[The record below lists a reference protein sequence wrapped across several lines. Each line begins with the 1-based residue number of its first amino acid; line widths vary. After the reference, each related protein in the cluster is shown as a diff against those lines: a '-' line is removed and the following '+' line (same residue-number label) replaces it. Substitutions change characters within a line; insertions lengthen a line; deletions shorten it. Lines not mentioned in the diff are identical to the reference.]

1 MNKTEEI
8 NALSSSSSEGINHRR
23 IDHEQNIVSLES
35 NLKTLLD
42 FKSSLLEDQKNGEQV
57 IQELNEKIEVT
68 KKQIDEEREILE
80 GLRIK
85 LKEVN
90 DVKEEEFPKF
100 MELKELVLKARSQMK
115 IIDEKT
121 SSKPTRERINIKQL
135 TKTLEQL
142 ERDIQIKKLSK
153 EEERKLVARSKEIAI
168 KLHTMKVMHKKEDQ
182 YRTISSQ
189 YGNLKSKINEI
200 FDQRS
205 DFGNKIGE
213 LKKVLDTLLDS
224 REKLYEERRKI
235 IRDVRETAA
244 KLEMVNTQI
253 NAIEFRKSKI
263 TSYGGKRRSRDSHDK
278 NYSGFQSSKDR
289 ARRSKENVQIWN
301 SMKEQALK
309 KMSNGEK
316 LTFDEMRLI
325 YSDINNPESF

>member
-8 NALSSSSSEGINHRR
+8 NAMSNEGVTSRR
-23 IDHEQNIVSLES
+23 IDHEQNIISLES

-42 FKSSLLEDQKNGEQV
+42 FKNSLLDDQSNGEKI

-68 KKQIDEEREILE
+68 KKQIDNERERLE
-80 GLRIK
+80 ELRIK

-100 MELKELVLKARSQMK
+100 MELKDMVLKARSQLK

-121 SSKPTRERINIKQL
+121 GPRSNKERINIKQL

-142 ERDIQIKKLSK
+142 ERDIQTKKLSK
-153 EEERKLVARSKEIAI
+153 EEERKLVARSKEIAT
-168 KLHTMKVMHKKEDQ
+168 KLHAMKIIHKKEDHF
-182 YRTISSQ
+182 RTISSQ

-200 FDQRS
+200 FDRRS
-205 DFGNKIGE
+205 EFGNKIGE
-213 LKKVLDTLLDS
+213 LKQVLDILLDN

-235 IRDVRETAA
+235 IRDVRETTA

-263 TSYGGKRRSRDSHDK
+263 STVGSKRRSKDSHDK
-278 NYSGFQSSKDR
+278 NYSSFQSSKER
-289 ARRSKENVQIWN
+289 AKKNKENMQIWN
-301 SMKEQALK
+301 SMKEKALK
-309 KMSNGEK
+309 KMSSGEK

-325 YSDINNPESF
+325 YSDINNSESF

>member
-8 NALSSSSSEGINHRR
+8 NALSSEGINSRKS
-23 IDHEQNIVSLES
+23 DHEQNIVSLES

-42 FKSSLLEDQKNGEQV
+42 FKNSLLEDQKNGEQV

-68 KKQIDEEREILE
+68 KKQIDEERETLE

-115 IIDEKT
+115 IIDEKSGT
-121 SSKPTRERINIKQL
+121 KPTRERTNIKQL

-142 ERDIQIKKLSK
+142 ERDIQTKKLSK
-153 EEERKLVARSKEIAI
+153 EEERKLVTRSKEIAI

-189 YGNLKSKINEI
+189 YGNLKSI
-200 FDQRS
+200 FDRRS
-205 DFGNKIGE
+205 EFGNKIGD
-213 LKKVLDTLLDS
+213 LKKILDTLLDA

-263 TSYGGKRRSRDSHDK
+263 TSFGGKRRSRDSHDK

-289 ARRSKENVQIWN
+289 AKRSKENVQIWN

-309 KMSNGEK
+309 KMSSGEK

-325 YSDINNPESF
+325 YSDINNSENF

>member
-8 NALSSSSSEGINHRR
+8 NALSSEGINSRKV
-23 IDHEQNIVSLES
+23 DHEQNIISLES
-35 NLKTLLD
+35 NLKTLLE
-42 FKSSLLEDQKNGEQV
+42 FKNSLLDDQKNGEQV

-68 KKQIDEEREILE
+68 KKQIDEERGILE

-115 IIDEKT
+115 IIDERTSTKT
-121 SSKPTRERINIKQL
+121 TRERINIKQL
-135 TKTLEQL
+135 TKNLEQL
-142 ERDIQIKKLSK
+142 ERDIQTKKLSK

-168 KLHTMKVMHKKEDQ
+168 KLHAMKVMNKKEDQ

-200 FDQRS
+200 FDKRS
-205 DFGNKIGE
+205 EFGNKIGE
-213 LKKVLDTLLDS
+213 LKKILDTLLDS

-263 TSYGGKRRSRDSHDK
+263 NSFGGKRRSRDTHDK
-278 NYSGFQSSKDR
+278 NYSGFQSSKER
-289 ARRSKENVQIWN
+289 SKRSKENVQIWN

-309 KMSNGEK
+309 KMSSGEK

-325 YSDINNPESF
+325 YSDINNSESF

>member
-8 NALSSSSSEGINHRR
+8 NALSSSSSEGINPRR

-90 DVKEEEFPKF
+90 EVKEEEFPKF

>member
-8 NALSSSSSEGINHRR
+8 NAMSNEGINSRR
-23 IDHEQNIVSLES
+23 MDHEQNIVSLES

-42 FKSSLLEDQKNGEQV
+42 FKNSLLDDQKNGEKI
-57 IQELNEKIEVT
+57 IQDLNEKIDVT
-68 KKQIDEEREILE
+68 KKQIDGEREKLE
-80 GLRIK
+80 ELRIK

-100 MELKELVLKARSQMK
+100 MELKDMVLKARSQLK
-115 IIDEKT
+115 VIDEKT
-121 SSKPTRERINIKQL
+121 GTRSNKDRINIKQL

-142 ERDIQIKKLSK
+142 ERDIQTKKLSK
-153 EEERKLVARSKEIAI
+153 EEERKLVTRSKEIAT
-168 KLHTMKVMHKKEDQ
+168 KLYAMKVIHKKEDHF
-182 YRTISSQ
+182 RTISSQ

-200 FDQRS
+200 FDKRS
-205 DFGNKIGE
+205 EFGNKIGE
-213 LKKVLDTLLDS
+213 LKQILDKLLDN
-224 REKLYEERRKI
+224 REQLYEERRKI
-235 IRDVRETAA
+235 IRDVRETSA

-263 TSYGGKRRSRDSHDK
+263 SSVGGKRRTRDSHDK
-278 NYSGFQSSKDR
+278 NYSGFQSTKDR
-289 ARRSKENVQIWN
+289 ARKSKENIQIWN

-309 KMSNGEK
+309 KMSSGEK

-325 YSDINNPESF
+325 YSDINNSESF

>member
-1 MNKTEEI
+1 VNKTEEI
-8 NALSSSSSEGINHRR
+8 NALSSEGINSRKV
-23 IDHEQNIVSLES
+23 DHEQNIISLES
-35 NLKTLLD
+35 NLKTLLE
-42 FKSSLLEDQKNGEQV
+42 FKNSLLDDQRNGEQV
-57 IQELNEKIEVT
+57 ILELNEKIEVT
-68 KKQIDEEREILE
+68 KKQIDEERGILE

-85 LKEVN
+85 LKEVK
-90 DVKEEEFPKF
+90 DVMEEEFPKC

-115 IIDEKT
+115 IIDERASTKT
-121 SSKPTRERINIKQL
+121 TRERINIKQL
-135 TKTLEQL
+135 TKNLEQL
-142 ERDIQIKKLSK
+142 ERDIQTKKLSK

-168 KLHTMKVMHKKEDQ
+168 KLHAMKVMNKKEDQ

-200 FDQRS
+200 FDKRS
-205 DFGNKIGE
+205 EFGNKIGE
-213 LKKVLDTLLDS
+213 LKKILDTLLDS

-263 TSYGGKRRSRDSHDK
+263 NSFGGKRRPRDTHDK
-278 NYSGFQSSKDR
+278 NYSGFQSSKER
-289 ARRSKENVQIWN
+289 AKRSKENVQIWN

-309 KMSNGEK
+309 KMSSGEK

-325 YSDINNPESF
+325 YSDINNSESF

>member
-8 NALSSSSSEGINHRR
+8 NALSSSSSEGINPRR

-121 SSKPTRERINIKQL
+121 SNKPTRERINIKQL

-213 LKKVLDTLLDS
+213 LKKVLDILLDS

-263 TSYGGKRRSRDSHDK
+263 TSYGSKRRSRDSHDK

>member
-1 MNKTEEI
+1 VNKTEEI
-8 NALSSSSSEGINHRR
+8 NAMSNEGVTSRR
-23 IDHEQNIVSLES
+23 IDHEQNIISLES

-42 FKSSLLEDQKNGEQV
+42 FKNSLLDDQSNGEKI

-68 KKQIDEEREILE
+68 KKQIDNERERLE
-80 GLRIK
+80 ELRIK

-100 MELKELVLKARSQMK
+100 MELKDMVLKARSQLK

-121 SSKPTRERINIKQL
+121 GPRTNKERINIKQL

-142 ERDIQIKKLSK
+142 EHDIQTKKLSK
-153 EEERKLVARSKEIAI
+153 EEERKLVARSKEIAT
-168 KLHTMKVMHKKEDQ
+168 KLHAMKIIHKKEDHF
-182 YRTISSQ
+182 RTISSQ

-200 FDQRS
+200 FDRRS
-205 DFGNKIGE
+205 EFGNKIGE
-213 LKKVLDTLLDS
+213 LKQVLDTLLDN

-235 IRDVRETAA
+235 IRDVRETTA

-263 TSYGGKRRSRDSHDK
+263 TTVGSKRRSKDSHDK
-278 NYSGFQSSKDR
+278 NYSSFQSSKER
-289 ARRSKENVQIWN
+289 AKKNKENMQIWN

-309 KMSNGEK
+309 KMSSGEK

-325 YSDINNPESF
+325 YSDINNSENF

>member
-8 NALSSSSSEGINHRR
+8 NALSSSSSEGINPRR

-115 IIDEKT
+115 VIDERTSTKT
-121 SSKPTRERINIKQL
+121 TRERINIKQL
-135 TKTLEQL
+135 TKNLEQL
-142 ERDIQIKKLSK
+142 ERDIQTKKLSK
-153 EEERKLVARSKEIAI
+153 EE
-168 KLHTMKVMHKKEDQ
+168 
-182 YRTISSQ
+182 
-189 YGNLKSKINEI
+189 
-200 FDQRS
+200 
-205 DFGNKIGE
+205 
-213 LKKVLDTLLDS
+213 
-224 REKLYEERRKI
+224 
-235 IRDVRETAA
+235 
-244 KLEMVNTQI
+244 
-253 NAIEFRKSKI
+253 
-263 TSYGGKRRSRDSHDK
+263 
-278 NYSGFQSSKDR
+278 
-289 ARRSKENVQIWN
+289 
-301 SMKEQALK
+301 
-309 KMSNGEK
+309 
-316 LTFDEMRLI
+316 
-325 YSDINNPESF
+325 

>member
-1 MNKTEEI
+1 VNKTEEI
-8 NALSSSSSEGINHRR
+8 NAMSNEGVTSRR
-23 IDHEQNIVSLES
+23 IDHEQNIISLES

-42 FKSSLLEDQKNGEQV
+42 FKNSLLDDQKNGEKS
-57 IQELNEKIEVT
+57 IQELNEKIEAT
-68 KKQIDEEREILE
+68 KKQIDDERERLE
-80 GLRIK
+80 EFRIK

-100 MELKELVLKARSQMK
+100 MELKDSVLKARSQLK

-121 SSKPTRERINIKQL
+121 SPKSNKERINIKQL

-142 ERDIQIKKLSK
+142 ERDIQTKKLSK
-153 EEERKLVARSKEIAI
+153 EEERKLVSRSKEIAT
-168 KLHTMKVMHKKEDQ
+168 KLHAMKIIHKKEDHF
-182 YRTISSQ
+182 RTISSQ
-189 YGNLKSKINEI
+189 YGNLKSRINEI
-200 FDQRS
+200 FDRRS
-205 DFGNKIGE
+205 EFGNKIGE
-213 LKKVLDTLLDS
+213 LKQVLDTLLDN
-224 REKLYEERRKI
+224 REKLYEERRRI
-235 IRDVRETAA
+235 IRDVRETSA

-263 TSYGGKRRSRDSHDK
+263 SSVGSKRRSKDSHDK
-278 NYSGFQSSKDR
+278 NYSGFQSSKER
-289 ARRSKENVQIWN
+289 TRKNKENMQIWN

-325 YSDINNPESF
+325 YSDINNSESF

>member
-8 NALSSSSSEGINHRR
+8 NALSSEGINSRR
-23 IDHEQNIVSLES
+23 SDSEQNIVSLES

-42 FKSSLLEDQKNGEQV
+42 FKNSLLEDQKNGEQL
-57 IQELNEKIEVT
+57 IQELNDKIEVT
-68 KKQIDEEREILE
+68 KKQIDEERETLE

-115 IIDEKT
+115 IIDEKSGT
-121 SSKPTRERINIKQL
+121 KPTREKTNIKQL

-142 ERDIQIKKLSK
+142 ERDIQTKKLSK
-153 EEERKLVARSKEIAI
+153 EEERKLVTRSKEIAI

-200 FDQRS
+200 FDRRS
-205 DFGNKIGE
+205 EFGNKIGE
-213 LKKVLDTLLDS
+213 LKKVLDTLLDD
-224 REKLYEERRKI
+224 REKFYEERRKI
-235 IRDVRETAA
+235 IRDVRETTA

-263 TSYGGKRRSRDSHDK
+263 TSFGKRRPRDSHDK
-278 NYSGFQSSKDR
+278 NYPGFQSSKER
-289 ARRSKENVQIWN
+289 AKRSKENVQIWN
-301 SMKEQALK
+301 SMREQALK
-309 KMSNGEK
+309 KMSSGEK

-325 YSDINNPESF
+325 YSDINNSESF

>member
-8 NALSSSSSEGINHRR
+8 NAMSNEGVTSRR
-23 IDHEQNIVSLES
+23 IDHEQNIISLES

-42 FKSSLLEDQKNGEQV
+42 FKNSLLDDQSNGEKI

-68 KKQIDEEREILE
+68 KKQIDNERERLE
-80 GLRIK
+80 ELRIK

-100 MELKELVLKARSQMK
+100 MELKDMVLKARSQLK

-121 SSKPTRERINIKQL
+121 SPRSNKERINIKQL

-142 ERDIQIKKLSK
+142 ERDIQTKKLSK
-153 EEERKLVARSKEIAI
+153 EEERKLVARSKEIAT
-168 KLHTMKVMHKKEDQ
+168 KLHAMKIIHKKEDHF
-182 YRTISSQ
+182 RTISSQ

-200 FDQRS
+200 FDRRS
-205 DFGNKIGE
+205 EFGNKIGE
-213 LKKVLDTLLDS
+213 LKQVLDTLLDN

-235 IRDVRETAA
+235 IRDVRETTA

-263 TSYGGKRRSRDSHDK
+263 STVGSKRRSKDSHDK
-278 NYSGFQSSKDR
+278 NYSSFQSSKER
-289 ARRSKENVQIWN
+289 AKKNKENMQIWN

-309 KMSNGEK
+309 KMSSGEK

-325 YSDINNPESF
+325 YSDINNSESF

>member
-1 MNKTEEI
+1 VNKTEEI
-8 NALSSSSSEGINHRR
+8 NAMSNEGVTSRR
-23 IDHEQNIVSLES
+23 IDHEQNIISLES

-42 FKSSLLEDQKNGEQV
+42 FKNSLLDDQRNGEKI

-68 KKQIDEEREILE
+68 KKQIDNERERLE
-80 GLRIK
+80 ELRIK

-100 MELKELVLKARSQMK
+100 MELKDMVLKARSQLK
-115 IIDEKT
+115 LIDEKT
-121 SSKPTRERINIKQL
+121 GPRSNKERINIKQL

-142 ERDIQIKKLSK
+142 ERDIQTKKLSK
-153 EEERKLVARSKEIAI
+153 EEERKLVARSKEIAT
-168 KLHTMKVMHKKEDQ
+168 KLHAMKIIHKKEDHF
-182 YRTISSQ
+182 RTISSQ

-200 FDQRS
+200 FDRRS
-205 DFGNKIGE
+205 EFGNKIGE
-213 LKKVLDTLLDS
+213 LKQVLDDLLDN
-224 REKLYEERRKI
+224 REKFYEERRKI
-235 IRDVRETAA
+235 IRDVRETSA

-263 TSYGGKRRSRDSHDK
+263 TTVGSKRRSKDSHDK
-278 NYSGFQSSKDR
+278 NYSSFQSSKER
-289 ARRSKENVQIWN
+289 AKKNKENMQIWN

-309 KMSNGEK
+309 KMSSGEK

-325 YSDINNPESF
+325 YSDINNSESF

>member
-8 NALSSSSSEGINHRR
+8 NALSSSSSEGINPRR

-121 SSKPTRERINIKQL
+121 SNKPTRERINIKQL

-213 LKKVLDTLLDS
+213 LKKILDTLLDS

>member
-8 NALSSSSSEGINHRR
+8 NALSNEGITSRR
-23 IDHEQNIVSLES
+23 IDHEQNNISLES

-42 FKSSLLEDQKNGEQV
+42 FKNSLLDDQKNGEKL

-68 KKQIDEEREILE
+68 KKKIDEERERLE
-80 GLRIK
+80 ELRIK

-100 MELKELVLKARSQMK
+100 MELKDMVLKARSQLK

-121 SSKPTRERINIKQL
+121 GAKSNKERINIKQL

-142 ERDIQIKKLSK
+142 ERDIQTKKLSK
-153 EEERKLVARSKEIAI
+153 EEERKLVARSKEIAT
-168 KLHTMKVMHKKEDQ
+168 KLHAMKIIHKKED
-182 YRTISSQ
+182 YFRTISSQ

-200 FDQRS
+200 FDRRS
-205 DFGNKIGE
+205 EFGNKIGE
-213 LKKVLDTLLDS
+213 LKRVLDTLLDN

-235 IRDVRETAA
+235 IRDVRETSA

-253 NAIEFRKSKI
+253 NAIEYRKSKMN
-263 TSYGGKRRSRDSHDK
+263 SVGSKRRSKDSHDK
-278 NYSGFQSSKDR
+278 SYSGFQSSKDR
-289 ARRSKENVQIWN
+289 AKKSKENIQIWN

-309 KMSNGEK
+309 KKSSGEK

-325 YSDINNPESF
+325 YSDINNSESF

>member
-8 NALSSSSSEGINHRR
+8 NALSSEGINSRKV
-23 IDHEQNIVSLES
+23 DHEQNIISLES
-35 NLKTLLD
+35 NLKTLLE
-42 FKSSLLEDQKNGEQV
+42 FKNSLLDDQKNGEQV
-57 IQELNEKIEVT
+57 IQEINEKIEVT
-68 KKQIDEEREILE
+68 KKQIDEERGILE

-115 IIDEKT
+115 IIDERTSTKT
-121 SSKPTRERINIKQL
+121 TRERINIKQL
-135 TKTLEQL
+135 TKNLEQL
-142 ERDIQIKKLSK
+142 ERDIQTKKLSK

-168 KLHTMKVMHKKEDQ
+168 KLHAMKVMNKKEDQ

-200 FDQRS
+200 FDKRS
-205 DFGNKIGE
+205 EFGNKIGE
-213 LKKVLDTLLDS
+213 LKKILDTLLDS

-263 TSYGGKRRSRDSHDK
+263 NSFGGKRRSRDTHDK
-278 NYSGFQSSKDR
+278 NYSGFQSSRERSK
-289 ARRSKENVQIWN
+289 RSKENVQIWN

-309 KMSNGEK
+309 KMSSGEK

-325 YSDINNPESF
+325 YSDINNSESF

>member
-1 MNKTEEI
+1 MSN
-8 NALSSSSSEGINHRR
+8 EGINSRR
-23 IDHEQNIVSLES
+23 MDHEQNIVSLES

-42 FKSSLLEDQKNGEQV
+42 FKNSLLDDQKNGEKT
-57 IQELNEKIEVT
+57 IQELNEKIDAT
-68 KKQIDEEREILE
+68 KKQIDEEREKLE
-80 GLRIK
+80 ELRIK

-100 MELKELVLKARSQMK
+100 MELKDMVLKARSQLK
-115 IIDEKT
+115 VIDEKT
-121 SSKPTRERINIKQL
+121 GTRSNKDRINIKQL

-142 ERDIQIKKLSK
+142 ERDIQTKKLSK
-153 EEERKLVARSKEIAI
+153 EEERKLVTRSKEIAT
-168 KLHTMKVMHKKEDQ
+168 KLYAMKVIHKKEDHF
-182 YRTISSQ
+182 RTISSQ

-200 FDQRS
+200 FDKRS

-213 LKKVLDTLLDS
+213 LKKVLDKLLDN
-224 REKLYEERRKI
+224 RERLYEERRKI
-235 IRDVRETAA
+235 IRDVRETSA

-263 TSYGGKRRSRDSHDK
+263 NSFGGKRRTRDSQDK
-278 NYSGFQSSKDR
+278 NYTGFQSSKDR
-289 ARRSKENVQIWN
+289 ARKSKENIQIWN

-309 KMSNGEK
+309 KMSSGEK

-325 YSDINNPESF
+325 YSDINNSESL

>member
-1 MNKTEEI
+1 VNKTEEI
-8 NALSSSSSEGINHRR
+8 NALSSEGINSKRS
-23 IDHEQNIVSLES
+23 DHEQNLVSLES

-42 FKSSLLEDQKNGEQV
+42 FKNSLLEDQKNGEEV

-68 KKQIDEEREILE
+68 KKQIDEERETLE

-90 DVKEEEFPKF
+90 DVKEEEFPRF

-115 IIDEKT
+115 VIDEKSGT
-121 SSKPTRERINIKQL
+121 KSTRERTNIKQL
-135 TKTLEQL
+135 TKILEQL
-142 ERDIQIKKLSK
+142 ERDIQTKKLSK
-153 EEERKLVARSKEIAI
+153 DEERKLVARSKEIAI
-168 KLHTMKVMHKKEDQ
+168 KLHTMKAMHKKEDQ

-200 FDQRS
+200 FDKRT

-213 LKKVLDTLLDS
+213 LKKVLDILLDT

-263 TSYGGKRRSRDSHDK
+263 TSFGGKKRSRDSHDK

-289 ARRSKENVQIWN
+289 AKKSKENVQIWN

-309 KMSNGEK
+309 KMSSGEK

-325 YSDINNPESF
+325 YSDINNSESF

>member
-1 MNKTEEI
+1 VNKTEEI
-8 NALSSSSSEGINHRR
+8 NALSSNSSEGINPRR

-121 SSKPTRERINIKQL
+121 SNKPTRERINIKQL

-213 LKKVLDTLLDS
+213 LKKVLDILLDS

-263 TSYGGKRRSRDSHDK
+263 SSYGGKRRSRDSHDK

>member
-8 NALSSSSSEGINHRR
+8 NALSSEGINSRKS
-23 IDHEQNIVSLES
+23 DHEQNIVSLES

-42 FKSSLLEDQKNGEQV
+42 FKNSLLEDQKNGEQL
-57 IQELNEKIEVT
+57 IQELNDKIEVT
-68 KKQIDEEREILE
+68 KKQIDEERETLE

-115 IIDEKT
+115 IIDEKSGT
-121 SSKPTRERINIKQL
+121 KPTREKTNIKQL
-135 TKTLEQL
+135 TKTLEQV
-142 ERDIQIKKLSK
+142 ERDIQTKKLSK
-153 EEERKLVARSKEIAI
+153 EEERKLVTRSKEIAI

-200 FDQRS
+200 FDRRS
-205 DFGNKIGE
+205 EFGNKIGD
-213 LKKVLDTLLDS
+213 LKKILDTLLDA

-263 TSYGGKRRSRDSHDK
+263 TSFGKRRPRDSHDK
-278 NYSGFQSSKDR
+278 NYPGFQSSKER
-289 ARRSKENVQIWN
+289 AKRSKENVQIWN
-301 SMKEQALK
+301 SMREQALK
-309 KMSNGEK
+309 KMSSGEK

-325 YSDINNPESF
+325 YSDINNSESF

>member
-1 MNKTEEI
+1 VNKTEEI
-8 NALSSSSSEGINHRR
+8 NALSSSSSEGLNPRR

-42 FKSSLLEDQKNGEQV
+42 FKSSLLEDQKNGEQL

-121 SSKPTRERINIKQL
+121 SNKPTRERINIKQL

-213 LKKVLDTLLDS
+213 LKKVLDILLDS

>member
-8 NALSSSSSEGINHRR
+8 NALSSSSSEGINPRR

-121 SSKPTRERINIKQL
+121 SNKPTRERINIKQL

-213 LKKVLDTLLDS
+213 LKKILDTLLDS

-263 TSYGGKRRSRDSHDK
+263 TSFGGKRRSRDSHDK

>member
-8 NALSSSSSEGINHRR
+8 NAMSNEGVTSRR
-23 IDHEQNIVSLES
+23 IDHEQNIISLES

-42 FKSSLLEDQKNGEQV
+42 FKNSLLDDQKNGEKS
-57 IQELNEKIEVT
+57 IQELNEKIEAT
-68 KKQIDEEREILE
+68 KKQIDDERERLE
-80 GLRIK
+80 EFRIK

-100 MELKELVLKARSQMK
+100 MELKDSVLKARSQLK

-121 SSKPTRERINIKQL
+121 SPKSNKERINIKQL

-142 ERDIQIKKLSK
+142 ERDIQTKKLSK
-153 EEERKLVARSKEIAI
+153 EEERKLVSRSKEIAT
-168 KLHTMKVMHKKEDQ
+168 KLHAMKIIHKKEDHF
-182 YRTISSQ
+182 RTISSQ
-189 YGNLKSKINEI
+189 YGNLKSRINEI
-200 FDQRS
+200 FDRRS
-205 DFGNKIGE
+205 EFGNKIGE
-213 LKKVLDTLLDS
+213 LKQVLDTLLDN
-224 REKLYEERRKI
+224 REKLYEERRRI
-235 IRDVRETAA
+235 IRDVRETSA

-263 TSYGGKRRSRDSHDK
+263 SSVGSKRRSKDSHDK
-278 NYSGFQSSKDR
+278 NYSGFQSSKER
-289 ARRSKENVQIWN
+289 TRKNKENMQIWN

-325 YSDINNPESF
+325 YSDINNSESF

>member
-1 MNKTEEI
+1 VNKTEEI
-8 NALSSSSSEGINHRR
+8 NALSSESINSRR
-23 IDHEQNIVSLES
+23 NDSEQNIVSLES

-42 FKSSLLEDQKNGEQV
+42 FKNSLLEDQKNGEQL
-57 IQELNEKIEVT
+57 IQELNDKIEVT
-68 KKQIDEEREILE
+68 KKQIDEERETLE

-115 IIDEKT
+115 IIDEKSGT
-121 SSKPTRERINIKQL
+121 KPTREKTNIKQL

-142 ERDIQIKKLSK
+142 ERDIQTKKLSK
-153 EEERKLVARSKEIAI
+153 EEERKLVTRSKEIAI

-200 FDQRS
+200 FDRRS
-205 DFGNKIGE
+205 EFGNKIGE
-213 LKKVLDTLLDS
+213 LKKVLDTLLDD
-224 REKLYEERRKI
+224 REKFYEERRKI
-235 IRDVRETAA
+235 IRDVRETTA

-263 TSYGGKRRSRDSHDK
+263 TTFGKRRPRDSHDK
-278 NYSGFQSSKDR
+278 NYPGFQSSKER
-289 ARRSKENVQIWN
+289 AKRSKENVQIWN
-301 SMKEQALK
+301 SMREQALK
-309 KMSNGEK
+309 KMSSGEK

-325 YSDINNPESF
+325 YSDINNSESF

>member
-8 NALSSSSSEGINHRR
+8 NALSNEGITSRR
-23 IDHEQNIVSLES
+23 IDHEQNSISLES

-42 FKSSLLEDQKNGEQV
+42 FKNSLLDDQKNGEKI

-68 KKQIDEEREILE
+68 KKKIDEERERLE
-80 GLRIK
+80 ELRIK

-100 MELKELVLKARSQMK
+100 MELKDMVLKARSQLK

-121 SSKPTRERINIKQL
+121 GPKSNKERINIKQL

-142 ERDIQIKKLSK
+142 ERDIQTKKLSK
-153 EEERKLVARSKEIAI
+153 EEERKLVARSKEIAT
-168 KLHTMKVMHKKEDQ
+168 KLHAMKIIHKKED
-182 YRTISSQ
+182 YFRTISSQ

-200 FDQRS
+200 FDRRS
-205 DFGNKIGE
+205 EFGNKIGE
-213 LKKVLDTLLDS
+213 LKRVLDTLLDN

-235 IRDVRETAA
+235 IRDVRETSA

-253 NAIEFRKSKI
+253 NAIEYRKSKMNSI
-263 TSYGGKRRSRDSHDK
+263 GSKRRSKDSHDK
-278 NYSGFQSSKDR
+278 SYSGFQSSKDR
-289 ARRSKENVQIWN
+289 AKKSKENIQIWN

-309 KMSNGEK
+309 KMSSGEK

-325 YSDINNPESF
+325 YSDINNSESF

>member
-1 MNKTEEI
+1 VNKTEEI
-8 NALSSSSSEGINHRR
+8 NALSSEGSNSRKS
-23 IDHEQNIVSLES
+23 DHEQNIVSLES

-42 FKSSLLEDQKNGEQV
+42 FKNSLLEDQKNGEQT

-68 KKQIDEEREILE
+68 KKQIDDERETLE
-80 GLRIK
+80 ALRIK

-90 DVKEEEFPKF
+90 EVKEEEFPKF

-115 IIDEKT
+115 IIDEKSGT
-121 SSKPTRERINIKQL
+121 KSTRERTNIRQL

-142 ERDIQIKKLSK
+142 ERDIQTKKLSK
-153 EEERKLVARSKEIAI
+153 EEERKLVTRSKEIAI
-168 KLHTMKVMHKKEDQ
+168 KLHTMQVMHKKEDQ

-200 FDQRS
+200 FDKRS

-213 LKKVLDTLLDS
+213 LKKILDILLDA

-263 TSYGGKRRSRDSHDK
+263 TSFGGKKRSRDSHEK
-278 NYSGFQSSKDR
+278 NYSGFQSTKER
-289 ARRSKENVQIWN
+289 ARRSKETIQIWN

-325 YSDINNPESF
+325 YSDINNSENF

>member
-8 NALSSSSSEGINHRR
+8 NALSSSSSEGINPRR

-115 IIDEKT
+115 MIDEKT

>member
-1 MNKTEEI
+1 VNKTEEI
-8 NALSSSSSEGINHRR
+8 NAMSNEGVTSRR
-23 IDHEQNIVSLES
+23 IDHEQNIISLES

-42 FKSSLLEDQKNGEQV
+42 FKNSLLDDQSNGEKI

-68 KKQIDEEREILE
+68 KKQIDNERERLE
-80 GLRIK
+80 ELRIK

-100 MELKELVLKARSQMK
+100 MELKDMVLKARSQLK

-121 SSKPTRERINIKQL
+121 GPRSNKERINIKQL

-142 ERDIQIKKLSK
+142 ERDIQTKKLSK
-153 EEERKLVARSKEIAI
+153 EEERKLVARSKEIAT
-168 KLHTMKVMHKKEDQ
+168 KLHAMKIIHKKEDHF
-182 YRTISSQ
+182 RTISSQ

-200 FDQRS
+200 FDRRS
-205 DFGNKIGE
+205 EFGNKIGE
-213 LKKVLDTLLDS
+213 LKQVLDILLDN

-235 IRDVRETAA
+235 IRDVRETTA

-263 TSYGGKRRSRDSHDK
+263 STVGSKRRSKDSHDK
-278 NYSGFQSSKDR
+278 NYSSFQSSKER
-289 ARRSKENVQIWN
+289 AKKNKENMQIWN

-309 KMSNGEK
+309 KMSSGEK

-325 YSDINNPESF
+325 YSDINNSESF

>member
-1 MNKTEEI
+1 VNKTEEI
-8 NALSSSSSEGINHRR
+8 NAMSNEGVTSRR
-23 IDHEQNIVSLES
+23 IDHEQNIISLES

-42 FKSSLLEDQKNGEQV
+42 FKNSLLDDQSNGEKI

-68 KKQIDEEREILE
+68 KKQIDNERERLE
-80 GLRIK
+80 ELRIK

-100 MELKELVLKARSQMK
+100 MELKDMVLKARSQLK

-121 SSKPTRERINIKQL
+121 GPRTNKERINIKQL

-142 ERDIQIKKLSK
+142 ERDIQTKKLSK
-153 EEERKLVARSKEIAI
+153 EEERKLVARSKEIAT
-168 KLHTMKVMHKKEDQ
+168 KLHAMKIIHKKEDHF
-182 YRTISSQ
+182 RTISSQ

-200 FDQRS
+200 FDRRS
-205 DFGNKIGE
+205 EFGNKIGE
-213 LKKVLDTLLDS
+213 LKQVLDTLLDN

-235 IRDVRETAA
+235 IRDVRETTA

-263 TSYGGKRRSRDSHDK
+263 STVGSKRRSKDSHDK
-278 NYSGFQSSKDR
+278 NYSSFQSSKER
-289 ARRSKENVQIWN
+289 AKKNKENMQIWN

-309 KMSNGEK
+309 KMSSGEK

-325 YSDINNPESF
+325 YSDINNSESF